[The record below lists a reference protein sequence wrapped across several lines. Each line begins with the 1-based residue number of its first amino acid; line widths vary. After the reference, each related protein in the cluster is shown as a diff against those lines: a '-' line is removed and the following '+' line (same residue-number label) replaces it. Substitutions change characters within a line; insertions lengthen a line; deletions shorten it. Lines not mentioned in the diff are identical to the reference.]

1 MSDIVM
7 PNEVVLRM
15 KLLRVYSV
23 FVRQL
28 SGYAFYEPF
37 RECEAKI
44 CGETVSAGCGV
55 LAGWIKAVP
64 LIVYD
69 YYPNLG
75 CRMFRA
81 GLLSHFVPRPL
92 TAVGPPV
99 RAGVQNKRF
108 VPVTPTYSKAAGTGR
123 IQDR

>member
-28 SGYAFYEPF
+28 SGYALYELF

-64 LIVYD
+64 LTVYD
-69 YYPNLG
+69 YYPNLSWLADVSG
-75 CRMFRA
+75 R
-81 GLLSHFVPRPL
+81 
-92 TAVGPPV
+92 TAVSLRSSAFNCGWS
-99 RAGVQNKRF
+99 AGACRC
-108 VPVTPTYSKAAGTGR
+108 SE
-123 IQDR
+123 